1 MLKGAK
7 VKELPDNNPNPQPAV
22 KPGVRL
28 LKFLF
33 ESRRRIATCLAIVF
47 AVFLGYH
54 VILGNNGVTVYQQKR
69 NEHKALEQEINQ
81 LQEENAKLKEHV
93 DHLKADPGAIEHE
106 ARERLHYARPGEV
119 IYTLNE
125 TPAEPQPAP
134 AAKPQ
139 K

>member
-1 MLKGAK
+1 MS
-7 VKELPDNNPNPQPAV
+7 NSTPNPKPLV
-22 KPGVRL
+22 KPGV
-28 LKFLF
+28 KFVMFLF
-33 ESRRRIATCLAIVF
+33 ESRRRIASFLAIVF

-69 NEHKALEQEINQ
+69 SEHKALEQEINQ
-81 LQEENAKLKEHV
+81 LHEQNARLKDHV

-125 TPAEPQPAP
+125 RPAEADPPPSPKA
-134 AAKPQ
+134 Q